1 MKGTYLTISTLL
13 KLCLLPPATPKH
25 RKAWITAAGE
35 LIKSRRTSPIQKDR
49 LRTLVRRVKKQIG
62 RKMYPAWGRS
72 NNGRRPLV
80 SRRVPNMPFG
90 TWYYVRAS

>member
-1 MKGTYLTISTLL
+1 MATLL
-13 KLCLLPPATPKH
+13 KLCLLPTATPKY
-25 RKAWITAAGE
+25 RKAWIVQAGGM
-35 LIKSRRTSPIQKDR
+35 IKSRRTSPIHKER
-49 LRTLVRRVKKQIG
+49 LRALIRQVKKQLG

-72 NNGRRPLV
+72 DNGRRPPV